1 MLGADGTWREKSD
14 PMAFATEV
22 PPLNASVV
30 TESPHEWGDDAWLA
44 DRGERPAGTS
54 GR

>member
-1 MLGADGTWREKSD
+1 MLGADGAWREKAD

-22 PPLNASVV
+22 PPPNASVV
-30 TESPHEWGDDAWLA
+30 TESTHEWGDDDVAGRA
-44 DRGERPAGTS
+44 GRRPAGTS